1 MGEAMR
7 RLRTSEDEEQEVD
20 ISPLIDV
27 VFILLI
33 FFMVSTTFVKDAQ
46 LELERPSAQSAEP
59 ANTKSVRVSIDK
71 KGGIYLGDAQVR
83 LWMLQGRVRE
93 ELRETDEPV
102 VLVVADRMTPTEQL
116 IEVIDQCRMA
126 GAKNVG
132 VITDKE
138 NSTLGG

>member
-1 MGEAMR
+1 MR
-7 RLRTSEDEEQEVD
+7 RLGQQEQREQDID

-59 ANTKSVRVSIDK
+59 ADTKSVRISIDRS
-71 KGGIYLGDAQVR
+71 GDIYLGDTPIR

-93 ELRETDEPV
+93 ELRSASESN
-102 VLVVADRMTPTEQL
+102 VLVVVDRGITAERL
-116 IEVIDQCRMA
+116 IDVVDQCRLA

-138 NSTLGG
+138 NKVLGG

>member
-1 MGEAMR
+1 MR

-59 ANTKSVRVSIDK
+59 ANTKSVRVSIDR
-71 KGGIYLGDAQVR
+71 KGGIYLGDAQVS

-138 NSTLGG
+138 NTSLGG

>member
-1 MGEAMR
+1 MR
-7 RLRTSEDEEQEVD
+7 RLGQQEQREQDID

-59 ANTKSVRVSIDK
+59 ADTKSVRISSDRS
-71 KGGIYLGDAQVR
+71 GDIYLGDTPIR

-93 ELRETDEPV
+93 ELRSASESN
-102 VLVVADRMTPTEQL
+102 VLVVVDRGIAAERL
-116 IEVIDQCRMA
+116 IDVVDQCRLA

-138 NSTLGG
+138 NKVLGG